1 MSYPLR
7 SSRYT
12 IIKSNDLSPPIEV
25 FKFITKKVD
34 AKEREENYNKYLENK
49 AIKKAKDSQR
59 QPNTVQQFNRGSKW
73 GRGVI
78 LAIQIEK
85 ALFSSIVKY
94 LRSSHYV
101 AEKKYSFSKIS
112 KQVSYLYAQ

>member
-1 MSYPLR
+1 MIYPL
-7 SSRYT
+7 SLRY
-12 IIKSNDLSPPIEV
+12 SNLSL
-25 FKFITKKVD
+25 KKLMQ
-34 AKEREENYNKYLENK
+34 KREENYNKYLENK

-59 QPNTVQQFNRGSKW
+59 QLNTVHQFNRGSKW

-101 AEKKYSFSKIS
+101 AEKNTILAK
-112 KQVSYLYAQ
+112 

>member
-1 MSYPLR
+1 MQ
-7 SSRYT
+7 
-12 IIKSNDLSPPIEV
+12 K
-25 FKFITKKVD
+25 
-34 AKEREENYNKYLENK
+34 REENYNKYLENK

-59 QPNTVQQFNRGSKW
+59 QLNTVHQFNRGSKW

-101 AEKKYSFSKIS
+101 AGKKIQF
-112 KQVSYLYAQ
+112 